1 MWTPKLLV
9 TLPILLR
16 KLDPVPGVRNY
27 KHAHIKWMKNK
38 LQHEAPQPWT
48 HKMREDQI
56 TTWSTGTRHNTYLSA
71 YDGNGGNSSSAQITL
86 CRVMSTSATKF
97 TWDTHSCFS
106 NTIHL
111 LFSTWGNQNDD
122 VLWYCYIL
130 VFLPSLH
137 KLWLLIGHQGW
148 KIIWKELAW
157 KKEPLI
163 SMCNVGKTSA
173 SPYMIVSIKK

>member
-9 TLPILLR
+9 TLSILLR
-16 KLDPVPGVRNY
+16 KPDPVPGVRNH

-130 VFLPSLH
+130 VFLPVLTQ
-137 KLWLLIGHQGW
+137 I
-148 KIIWKELAW
+148 
-157 KKEPLI
+157 
-163 SMCNVGKTSA
+163 
-173 SPYMIVSIKK
+173 MIVDRALGMENHMKGISLKKGTIN